1 MPSRRDPSEL
11 CTVVLWLKHA
21 SRCVLAPCALGTVE
35 RLAFPASRLHRHSQ
49 MRRPLPH
56 PCCEADRAAIHPDGA
71 CREHWVIMRVT
82 PPRRGRVPARRS
94 RCTRGTEASGNTGG
108 TLTSGSEAVTHLLRC
123 RGPPCLRCSC
133 GCARGRLLARQVPA
147 SVHAHDACT
156 FVAAPSR
163 GVK

>member
-1 MPSRRDPSEL
+1 MPSRRDPSEV

-82 PPRRGRVPARRS
+82 PPRRGRGARPPLSMHPRHGSFREHRGDPHLWLRGCDSFAAVPRAAVPAM
-94 RCTRGTEASGNTGG
+94 
-108 TLTSGSEAVTHLLRC
+108 
-123 RGPPCLRCSC
+123 
-133 GCARGRLLARQVPA
+133 
-147 SVHAHDACT
+147 
-156 FVAAPSR
+156 
-163 GVK
+163 